1 MTRWDLEQKNT
12 GYRVE
17 FRFKNEA
24 GTLLKTK
31 TWELRREKT
40 SPAKAMLL
48 QCNARLLA
56 AKPTMEVLG
65 PNYVAI
71 TTTVSEITGEF
82 ATKTFDGFHDMAK
95 INRQISAFPLT
106 LGIVLDSSGLH
117 FTLHSTTS
125 K

>member
-1 MTRWDLEQKNT
+1 MTHWNLEQNNT

-17 FRFKNEA
+17 FRFQNED

-48 QCNARLLA
+48 QCDAKLLS

-71 TTTVSEITGEF
+71 TTAVSEISGELS
-82 ATKTFDGFHDMAK
+82 TTTFDGFHDMDK
-95 INRQISAFPLT
+95 INRQVNAFPLT

-117 FTLHSTTS
+117 FTLHTTR
-125 K
+125 

>member
-1 MTRWDLEQKNT
+1 MTRWDLEQNNV

-17 FRFKNEA
+17 FRFVNEVGA
-24 GTLLKTK
+24 LVKIK

-40 SPAKAMLL
+40 SPAKVMLL
-48 QCNARLLA
+48 QCDAKLLS

-71 TTTVSEITGEF
+71 TATVSEITGELA
-82 ATKTFDGFHDMAK
+82 ATTFSGFHDMDK
-95 INRQISAFPLT
+95 INRQINSFPLT
-106 LGIVLDSSGLH
+106 FGIVLDSSGLH
-117 FTLHSTTS
+117 FTLHST

>member
-1 MTRWDLEQKNT
+1 MTRWDLEQNNT

-40 SPAKAMLL
+40 APAKAMLL
-48 QCNARLLA
+48 QCNARLLST
-56 AKPTMEVLG
+56 KPRMEVLG

-71 TTTVSEITGEF
+71 TTAVSEIIGELSS
-82 ATKTFDGFHDMAK
+82 TTFDGFHEIAK
-95 INRQISAFPLT
+95 INRQINAFPLT

-117 FTLHSTTS
+117 FTLHST

>member
-1 MTRWDLEQKNT
+1 MTRWDLEQNNT
-12 GYRVE
+12 GFRVE

-24 GTLLKTK
+24 GTLVKTK

-40 SPAKAMLL
+40 SLAKAMLL
-48 QCNARLLA
+48 QCHAKLLN

-71 TTTVSEITGEF
+71 TTSVSEIFGEL
-82 ATKTFDGFHDMAK
+82 ATTTFDGFHDMDK
-95 INRQISAFPLT
+95 INRQINAFPLT
-106 LGIVLDSSGLH
+106 LGIVLDSAGLH
-117 FTLHSTTS
+117 FTLHST